1 MKQGR
6 ACARGPHQKPAMS
19 IRRLSVSRAFTLIE
33 LLVVI
38 AIIAI
43 LAGLLL
49 PALAQ
54 AKSRAKRSQCA
65 SNLKQI
71 GIAMRLWADDH
82 DAKYSWR
89 VDQTEGGGMP
99 DGTGNAPV
107 QFQFRLASNELVT
120 PKIVVCPSDAGRK
133 PADNFVVLDASN
145 VSYHLGNDVDETKP
159 DHILAADRS
168 MTGYEVP
175 GQPDN
180 TVCYLSSPGYFG
192 KNARWDK
199 SLCHGANA
207 GNLLLGDGSV
217 QQLTD
222 AGLVNILRSIQKDQT
237 LDGTLRF
244 FIP

>member
-1 MKQGR
+1 MKTV
-6 ACARGPHQKPAMS
+6 
-19 IRRLSVSRAFTLIE
+19 RRSPPRAFTLIE

-49 PALAQ
+49 PTLAK
-54 AKSRAKRSQCA
+54 AKSHAKRAECA

-82 DAKYSWR
+82 DARYSWR

-99 DGTGNAPV
+99 DGTDNAKV
-107 QFQFRLASNELVT
+107 HFQFSLASNELAT
-120 PKIVVCPSDAGRK
+120 PNILICPSDTERK
-133 PADNFVVLDASN
+133 PADNFFVLEASN
-145 VSYHLGNDVDETKP
+145 VSYHLGHDADESKP
-159 DHILAADRS
+159 NNILSADRS
-168 MTGYEVP
+168 MTGFDVLN
-175 GQPDN
+175 QPDN
-180 TVCYLSSPGYFG
+180 TVCYLASAGYFG
-192 KNARWDK
+192 ENARWDP

-207 GNLLLGDGSV
+207 GNLVLGDGSV

-222 AGLVNILRSIQKDQT
+222 VGLVQVIRNIQKSET

-244 FIP
+244 YVP

>member
-1 MKQGR
+1 MKPTR
-6 ACARGPHQKPAMS
+6 CAVQ
-19 IRRLSVSRAFTLIE
+19 RAFTLSE

-54 AKSRAKRSQCA
+54 AKSRAKRAQCA
-65 SNLKQI
+65 SNLRQI

-82 DAKYSWR
+82 DSRYSWR
-89 VDQTEGGGMP
+89 VDQTDGGGLP
-99 DGTGNAPV
+99 NGTDNAKV
-107 QFQFRLASNELVT
+107 HFQFALASNELVT
-120 PKIVVCPSDAGRK
+120 PRIVICPSDKGRK
-133 PADNFVVLDASN
+133 PADTFAVLDAVN
-145 VSYHLGNDVDETKP
+145 VSYHLGNDVEESKP
-159 DHILAADRS
+159 NHILSADRS

-180 TVCYLSSPGYFG
+180 TVCYLATPGYFG
-192 KNARWDK
+192 QNARWDP

-207 GNLLLGDGSV
+207 GNLVLGDGSV

-222 AGLVNILRSIQKDQT
+222 AGLASVIRNIPKNQT
-237 LDGTLRF
+237 IDGTLRF
-244 FIP
+244 YVP